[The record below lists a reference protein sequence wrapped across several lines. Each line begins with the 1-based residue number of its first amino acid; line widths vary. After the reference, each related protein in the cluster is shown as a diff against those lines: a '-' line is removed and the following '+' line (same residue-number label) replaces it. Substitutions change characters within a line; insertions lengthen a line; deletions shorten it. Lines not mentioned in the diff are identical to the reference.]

1 MNKTRLFLSALSLL
15 SLTSCI
21 NLSSLF
27 SDKHNTGINSQ
38 TAENTTTY
46 KNSSSK
52 TESDKYVD
60 LGLPSGTLWATK
72 NVGAN
77 RPEQYGAYFAWG
89 ETEDKSFYDNSTYK
103 WNYVRYYNPDGH
115 PFYDFTK
122 YCTKKQDGIVDN
134 KTKLD
139 YYDDAA
145 YVNWGA
151 EWCIPTVKQFKELIT
166 ECTWT
171 WTQKNGVNGYIVSSK
186 HNDNSLFL
194 PAGGEYYEDHLINK
208 EKTGKYWSC
217 SGSGIWASILTFE
230 SWNVDT
236 YHDWRPTGLN
246 IRPVYVPR

>member
-1 MNKTRLFLSALSLL
+1 MKKKRVLFSTLFLLL
-15 SLTSCI
+15 LTSC

-27 SDKHNTGINSQ
+27 ADKQDGGTISQ
-38 TAENTTTY
+38 TVANTTTD
-46 KNSSSK
+46 NRSST
-52 TESDKYVD
+52 TESDKFVD
-60 LGLPSGTLWATK
+60 LGLPSGTLWAAK
-72 NVGAN
+72 NVGAS

-89 ETEDKSFYDNSTYK
+89 ETEDKSFYDESTYK
-103 WNYVRYYNPDGH
+103 WNYIKYYNPDGL

-122 YCTKKQDGIVDN
+122 YCTKKQEGIVDN

-139 YYDDAA
+139 YSDDAA

-151 EWCIPTVKQFKELIT
+151 QWRIPTAKQFRELIT

-171 WTQKNGVNGYIVSSK
+171 WTQKNGVNGYMVSSK

-208 EKTGKYWSC
+208 ESGKYWSC
-217 SGSGIWASILTFE
+217 SGNGSRASILTFE

-236 YHDWRPTGLN
+236 FLDWRQFGLN